1 MENFY
6 ILLGWIGLFA
16 PTALGAVGSII
27 GCARAGQA
35 ACGAMLDV
43 ESGYGRFVG
52 LSALPSSQIIY
63 GIVVMFTLKNVEIIT
78 PENGTG
84 LFAIG
89 TLCGVALMFSAMYQG
104 ACCASA
110 INVSK
115 HKPEIFGLSI
125 APAAIVEGFAV
136 FAFIFALV
144 LSGDL
149 PKGTGSTNMETTAPA
164 EDVSMINERNRIF
177 DLETSFTLSKESI

>member
-1 MENFY
+1 METFM
-6 ILLGWIGLFA
+6 LALGWIGVFA
-16 PTALGAVGSII
+16 PTALGGIGSII

-35 ACGAMLDV
+35 AIGAMLDV
-43 ESGYGRFVG
+43 ESGYGRLVG
-52 LSALPSSQIIY
+52 LSALPSSQMIY
-63 GIVVMFTLKNVEIIT
+63 GIVVMFTLNGHTVET
-78 PENGTG
+78 LSAPG

-89 TLCGVALMFSAMYQG
+89 VLCGLALMFSAMYQG

-115 HKPEIFGLSI
+115 HKPEIFGLSV

-144 LSGDL
+144 LAGGI
-149 PKGTGSTNMETTAPA
+149 PGTAAT
-164 EDVSMINERNRIF
+164 
-177 DLETSFTLSKESI
+177 